1 MPLPVAAAH
10 PLTRMKQR
18 LTGFT
23 GFMRGTHQMLH
34 FAWAASRR
42 QALLA
47 ICFAIVQSLLP
58 VVTAWL
64 LKLLLDSVAAY
75 LAAPAAALARSIIL
89 FTVVYVAITSLQK
102 LLLPLDQ
109 FVQGE
114 LRRAIDILVRGDVYQ
129 HTAAQ
134 EGIAYLEDPQY
145 HDLQTVS
152 SQSVQQAPFVI
163 ADGLNAFIQSVS
175 LLLSFFGLLLL
186 LSPLLAALVLL
197 SAIPHLLI
205 HLQFGRDRFKLA
217 FDLSPLQRDGFYFSH
232 LLTGLP
238 AAPKMRLFGLK
249 QYLLDRWR
257 DVSVRS
263 NRAQS
268 DLARKEL
275 HWKLGLELL
284 SLLSLGVAYFFIIR
298 GILAQQLTVGDIALY
313 SSAVAGVQ
321 SGIVSFVRATAQVA
335 EAHLFFS
342 QYTRLKQ
349 LPQPIVL
356 AEQPQPVGAL
366 QQGIQ
371 FQDVWFRYSDDAPW
385 VLRGVTFTLPVN
397 QCVALVGVNG
407 AGKSTLV
414 KLLTRLYDPT
424 RGKILWDGVDIRAF
438 AVADYRQRLS
448 AVFQEFVHYQMPVWE
463 NIGLGDVQHM
473 DDRAAVATAAAKAE
487 IDDHI
492 SQLPDGYETRLSRWL
507 SVGEQGTDLSGG
519 QWQRIA
525 IARAFMRQADVLLL
539 DEPTAALDANA
550 EAQVVRLFA
559 QMKQSKTGLLISH
572 RFSTVK
578 LADQIVV
585 LDEGCVIEAGC
596 HDELLARSGVYAGL
610 YTAQTELFQREG
622 VGIISQERV

>member
-1 MPLPVAAAH
+1 
-10 PLTRMKQR
+10 
-18 LTGFT
+18 
-23 GFMRGTHQMLH
+23 MLH
-34 FAWAASRR
+34 FAWDASRR
-42 QALLA
+42 HALLSVL
-47 ICFAIVQSLLP
+47 FSLFQSLLP
-58 VVTAWL
+58 VATAWL

-75 LAAPAAALARSIIL
+75 LAAPVAAIVNSIIL
-89 FTVVYVAITSLQK
+89 FTVAYVAVASLQK

-109 FVQGE
+109 FIQGE
-114 LRRAIDILVRGDVYQ
+114 LRRAIDILVRGDVYR
-129 HTAAQ
+129 HTASQ

-152 SQSVQQAPFVI
+152 SQNVQQAPFII

-175 LLLSFFGLLLL
+175 LLLSFFGLLLI

-197 SAIPHLLI
+197 SAIPHLLL

-217 FDLSPLQRDGFYFSH
+217 FDLSPLQRDGYYFSH

-238 AAPKMRLFGLK
+238 AAPEMRLFGLK
-249 QYLLDRWR
+249 QYLFDRWR
-257 DVSVRS
+257 DVTIR
-263 NRAQS
+263 NNQAQS

-275 HWKLGLELL
+275 RWKLGLEML

-298 GILAQQLTVGDIALY
+298 GILGQHLTVGDIALY

-321 SGIVSFVRATAQVA
+321 GGIVAFVRATAQVA
-335 EAHLFFS
+335 EIHLFFN

-349 LPQPIVL
+349 LPQPI
-356 AEQPQPVGAL
+356 AIPERPQPIATL

-371 FQDVWFRYSDDAPW
+371 FQDVWFRYSDNAPW
-385 VLRGVTFTLPVN
+385 VLRGVSFTLPAN

-414 KLLTRLYDPT
+414 KLITRLYDPT
-424 RGKILWDGVDIRAF
+424 RGQILWDGMDIRAF
-438 AVADYRQRLS
+438 EVADYRRRLS
-448 AVFQEFVHYQMPVWE
+448 AVFQTFVRYQMPVWE
-463 NIGLGDVQHM
+463 NIGLGDVTQV
-473 DDRAAVATAAAKAE
+473 DNQAAIAAAAVKAE

-492 SQLPDGYETRLSRWL
+492 AQLPDGYQTRLSRWL
-507 SVGEQGTDLSGG
+507 GVGEQGTDLSGG

-525 IARAFMRQADVLLL
+525 IARAFMRDTDLLLL

-559 QMKQSKTGLLISH
+559 QMKQSKTSLLISH

-585 LDEGCVIEAGC
+585 LANGRIAETGC
-596 HDELLARSGVYAGL
+596 HEHLLGQNGVYAGL
-610 YTAQTELFQREG
+610 YDAQAGLFQR
-622 VGIISQERV
+622 

>member
-1 MPLPVAAAH
+1 MLRFAWAANCRQALMSICLAIVKSLLPVAA
-10 PLTRMKQR
+10 
-18 LTGFT
+18 
-23 GFMRGTHQMLH
+23 
-34 FAWAASRR
+34 
-42 QALLA
+42 
-47 ICFAIVQSLLP
+47 
-58 VVTAWL
+58 AWL

-75 LAAPAAALARSIIL
+75 LAAPLAALVRSIIL
-89 FTVVYVAITSLQK
+89 LTVAYIAVTSLQK

-129 HTAAQ
+129 KTAAQ

-163 ADGLNAFIQSVS
+163 VNALTSLIQSVS
-175 LLLSFFGLLLL
+175 LLVSFFGLLLI
-186 LSPLLAALVLL
+186 LSPLLAALVIL

-205 HLQFGRDRFKLA
+205 HLQFSRDHFKLA
-217 FDLSPLQRDGFYFSH
+217 FDMSPLQRDAFYFSH

-238 AAPKMRLFGLK
+238 AAPEMRLFGLK
-249 QYLLDRWR
+249 RYLLDRWR
-257 DVSVRS
+257 DVAER
-263 NRAQS
+263 NNQAQS
-268 DLARKEL
+268 NLERHEL
-275 HWKLGLELL
+275 RWKLGLELL
-284 SLLSLGVAYFFIIR
+284 SLLSVAVGYFFIIR

-313 SSAVAGVQ
+313 SSAIAGVQ
-321 SGIVSFVRATAQVA
+321 GGVVAFVRATAQVT
-335 EAHLFFS
+335 EVHLFFA

-349 LPQPIVL
+349 LPQPI
-356 AEQPQPVGAL
+356 AIAAQPKPMRTL

-385 VLRGVTFTLPVN
+385 VLRGVTFTLPAN

-424 RGKILWDGVDIRAF
+424 RGQILWDGVDISAF

-448 AVFQEFVHYQMPVWE
+448 AVFQSFMRYQMPVWE
-463 NIGLGDVQHM
+463 NIGLGDVGRV
-473 DDRAAVATAAAKAE
+473 DDQAAIASAAAKAE

-492 SQLPDGYETRLSRWL
+492 SKLPDGYQTRLSRWL

-525 IARAFMRQADVLLL
+525 IARAFMRDADLLLL

-559 QMKQSKTGLLISH
+559 QMKQSTTSLLISH

-578 LADQIVV
+578 LADHIVV
-585 LDEGCVIEAGC
+585 LANGRITEAGG
-596 HDELLARSGVYAGL
+596 HDWLLAKNGVYAGL
-610 YTAQTELFQREG
+610 YDAQAGLFQR
-622 VGIISQERV
+622 

>member
-1 MPLPVAAAH
+1 
-10 PLTRMKQR
+10 
-18 LTGFT
+18 
-23 GFMRGTHQMLH
+23 MRGTRQMLRI
-34 FAWAASRR
+34 AWAASRR

-58 VVTAWL
+58 VATAWL

-89 FTVVYVAITSLQK
+89 FTAAYVAITSLQK

-109 FVQGE
+109 FIQGE

-134 EGIAYLEDPQY
+134 EGIAYLEDPHY
-145 HDLQTVS
+145 HDLQIVS

-186 LSPLLAALVLL
+186 LSPLLAVLVLL
-197 SAIPHLLI
+197 STIPHLLI

-217 FDLSPLQRDGFYFSH
+217 FDISPLQRDGFYFSH

-238 AAPKMRLFGLK
+238 AAPEMRLFGLK

-257 DVSVRS
+257 DVAVRS

-275 HWKLGLELL
+275 RWKLGLELL

-321 SGIVSFVRATAQVA
+321 SGLVSFVRATAQVA

-349 LPQPIVL
+349 LPQPVAIP
-356 AEQPQPVGAL
+356 EQPQPIGTL
-366 QQGIQ
+366 QQGIH

-385 VLRGVTFTLPVN
+385 VLRGGVTFTLPVN

-424 RGKILWDGVDIRAF
+424 RGQILWDGVDIRAF
-438 AVADYRQRLS
+438 AVADYRQRLA
-448 AVFQEFVHYQMPVWE
+448 AVFQEFVRYQMPVWE

-473 DDRAAVATAAAKAE
+473 DDRAAIAAAAAKAE

-507 SVGEQGTDLSGG
+507 SVGEQVTDLSGG

-585 LDEGCVIEAGC
+585 LDEGCVMEAGC

-622 VGIISQERV
+622 VGIISRESV

>member
-1 MPLPVAAAH
+1 
-10 PLTRMKQR
+10 MKQSH
-18 LTGFT
+18 TSPIGFL
-23 GFMRGTHQMLH
+23 RNAHQMFR
-34 FAWAASRR
+34 FAWDASRR
-42 QALLA
+42 LALLT
-47 ICFAIVQSLLP
+47 ILFSFFQSLLP
-58 VVTAWL
+58 VAAAWL
-64 LKLLLDSVAAY
+64 LKLLLDSAAAY

-89 FTVVYVAITSLQK
+89 FTVAYVAVTSLQK

-129 HTAAQ
+129 HTASQ

-163 ADGLNAFIQSVS
+163 ADGLNTFIQSVS
-175 LLLSFFGLLLL
+175 LLLSFFGLLLI

-238 AAPKMRLFGLK
+238 AAPEMRLFGLK

-257 DVSVRS
+257 DVAVR
-263 NRAQS
+263 NNQS
-268 DLARKEL
+268 QSELARKEMR
-275 HWKLGLELL
+275 WKVGLELL
-284 SLLSLGVAYFFIIR
+284 SLLGLGVGYFFIIR
-298 GILAQQLTVGDIALY
+298 GILAQQLTIGDIALY

-321 SGIVSFVRATAQVA
+321 SGIVSFARATAQVA
-335 EAHLFFS
+335 EVHLFFN

-349 LPQPIVL
+349 LPQPI
-356 AEQPQPVGAL
+356 AIPKQPKPISTL

-371 FQDVWFRYSDDAPW
+371 FQDVWFRYSEDAPW

-424 RGKILWDGVDIRAF
+424 RGQILWDGVDIGAF
-438 AVADYRQRLS
+438 DVAAYRQRLS
-448 AVFQEFVHYQMPVWE
+448 AVFQTFMRYQMPVWE
-463 NIGLGDVQHM
+463 NIGLGDVARVNDQAAITS
-473 DDRAAVATAAAKAE
+473 AAVKAE

-492 SQLPDGYETRLSRWL
+492 TQLPDGYQTRLSRWL

-525 IARAFMRQADVLLL
+525 IARAFMRDADLLLL

-559 QMKQSKTGLLISH
+559 QMKQSKTSLLISH

-585 LDEGCVIEAGC
+585 FDNGRVVAVGC
-596 HDELLARSGVYAGL
+596 HEMLLAQNGVYADL
-610 YTAQTELFQREG
+610 YDAQAGLFQ
-622 VGIISQERV
+622 Q